1 MSVQVSSE
9 STSLFGIIIWEWGL
23 RISFLSGDID
33 LLNDTDEMPASLTSS
48 CL

>member
-1 MSVQVSSE
+1 MSVQMSSK
-9 STSLFGIIIWEWGL
+9 STSLSGIRIWEWGL
-23 RISFLSGDID
+23 RVSFLSGDID

>member
-1 MSVQVSSE
+1 MSVQMSSK
-9 STSLFGIIIWEWGL
+9 STSSFGVIIWEWEL